1 VDGRKKKE
9 DSTKG
14 LVTLAGLVKLH
25 IVGQKNIGLIG
36 AQEAYT
42 SPICFQPVLLC
53 VGFFFKSYRRSM
65 FGVCLLG
72 LASYNDILSFNYC
85 SLIDLPLKF

>member
-1 VDGRKKKE
+1 VIRYIFCLPWPSEVDGRKKKE

-42 SPICFQPVLLC
+42 SPICFQHVLLC
-53 VGFFFKSYRRSM
+53 VSFFKKILPKIH
-65 FGVCLLG
+65 VWCLLVG
-72 LASYNDILSFNYC
+72 FGI
-85 SLIDLPLKF
+85 I